1 MRTQIIIPQN
11 LRGEID
17 KARRVAGESLAE
29 YLRKA
34 VIERI
39 EKEKKKK
46 TDLDL
51 LARKIGT
58 IKKSG
63 WEGLDVLEWQRAMRA
78 DRDV

>member
-11 LRGEID
+11 LREEIES
-17 KARRVAGESLAE
+17 ARRATGESLAE

-34 VIERI
+34 VIVRI

-46 TDLDL
+46 ANLEA

-58 IKKSG
+58 VRKSG
-63 WEGLDVLEWQRAMRA
+63 WEGIDVIKWQREVRE
-78 DRDV
+78 DRDA

>member
-46 TDLDL
+46 ADLDL

-58 IKKSG
+58 VKRSG
-63 WEGLDVLEWQRAMRA
+63 WEGLDVLKWQREMRA